1 MFSLLISFQ
10 KNQLSCLNM
19 LNPYFKQCFFHN
31 SGFDFKSCTR
41 LVPPFES
48 YADSN
53 IRKSEF
59 RSQSKEP
66 KPHEF

>member
-10 KNQLSCLNM
+10 KNQLSCLNILTPFSTM
-19 LNPYFKQCFFHN
+19 FFDN
-31 SGFDFKSCTR
+31 SGFDFKSCKR
-41 LVPPFES
+41 LVPPFDS

-53 IRKSEF
+53 IRKIQF